1 MFTAGKRPEP
11 NFQTNATTRRLRLVT
26 WMLVPLH
33 IAIMLPGV
41 LTATEDVPV
50 HWDID
55 GTVTRYGAP
64 WELLIVSGV
73 FGALVV
79 GLLLVS
85 HRPQWFNY
93 ITVVTKTNAQEI
105 YREGERLMVWMALV
119 VAGMQGVV
127 AWVFALGLHEGI
139 AFTVTM
145 TLVLTLLVVVGIG
158 IVRQVRL

>member
-1 MFTAGKRPEP
+1 MTAGKRPEP
-11 NFQTNATTRRLRLVT
+11 NFETNRTTRTLRLVT
-26 WMLVPLH
+26 WALVPLH

-64 WELLIVSGV
+64 WELLIASGV
-73 FGALVV
+73 FGVLVA
-79 GLLLVS
+79 GILLVS
-85 HRPQWFNY
+85 HKPQWFNY

-119 VAGMQGVV
+119 LAGMQGVV
-127 AWVFALGLHEGI
+127 AWVFVLGLGEG
-139 AFTVTM
+139 FGFTLTVTLLIM
-145 TLVLTLLVVVGIG
+145 LLVVVGIG